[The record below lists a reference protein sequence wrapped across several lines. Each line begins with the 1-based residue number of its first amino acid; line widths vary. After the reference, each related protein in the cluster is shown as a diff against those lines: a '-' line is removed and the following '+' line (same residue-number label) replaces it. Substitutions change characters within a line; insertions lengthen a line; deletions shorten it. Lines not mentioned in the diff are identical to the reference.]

1 MASDAPGV
9 VVFGTGFGCF
19 THVRALRNAGFD
31 VKAVV
36 GRDPDKTRRRARIFE
51 VPEALVSLDE
61 ALALPGV
68 LAVTIATPPHSHAAI
83 AKRAIAA
90 GKHVI
95 CEKPLARDAAEG
107 ESLRQ
112 AAQQAGV
119 IDVVGTEFRFD
130 AGQATLA
137 RCIASG
143 AIGQPRLA
151 TVLLH
156 VGVLADPAAT
166 LPDWWADAGQG
177 GGWLGAHGS
186 QVIDQIR
193 FSLGE
198 FAAVSASL
206 LHVVERDAS
215 ADDGFIVQFRL
226 VNGCVGT
233 MQSTCS
239 DRSPPM
245 IETRVAGSRGSAWIR
260 GLGSE
265 VFVADASGT
274 RAVPVDEDLRDS
286 DDGAVIDPPPR
297 EALETDYERMVG
309 HGLDILPYT
318 RLARCFR
325 AMIEGRSLPPHQVP
339 ARFADGI
346 AALRVL
352 EAARRSA
359 EEESWVKVSGG
370 SPV

>member
-1 MASDAPGV
+1 MAQDPPGV

-19 THVRALRNAGFD
+19 THVRALRSAGFD
-31 VKAVV
+31 LRAVV

-51 VPEALVSLDE
+51 VPKALVSVDE

-68 LAVTIATPPHSHAAI
+68 QAVTIATPPHTHAEI
-83 AKRAIAA
+83 AHKAIAA
-90 GKHVI
+90 GKHLI
-95 CEKPLARDAAEG
+95 CEKPFARDIAEG
-107 ESLRQ
+107 ESLCS
-112 AAQQAGV
+112 AAERAGV
-119 IDVVGTEFRFD
+119 VALVGTEFRFD

-143 AIGQPRLA
+143 AIGEPRLA

-156 VGVLADPAAT
+156 VGVLADPDAE

-193 FSLGE
+193 FTLGD

-206 LHVVERDAS
+206 THVGGREMS

-226 VNGCVGT
+226 DGGCVGT
-233 MQSTCS
+233 MQSTCA

-245 IETRVAGSRGSAWIR
+245 IETRVAGTEGSAWIR

-265 VFVADASGT
+265 VYVADADGT
-274 RAVPVDEDLRDS
+274 RRIPVDDDLQGGEVS
-286 DDGAVIDPPPR
+286 PPP
-297 EALETDYERMVG
+297 EGALETDYERMIG
-309 HGLDILPYT
+309 LGLDIPSYT
-318 RLARCFR
+318 RLASCFR
-325 AMIEGRSLPPHQVP
+325 ALMEGRALPSRSVP
-339 ARFADGI
+339 AGFPDGL

-359 EEESWVKVSGG
+359 AETRWVEVGTIR
-370 SPV
+370 